1 VQGSQVAV
9 GPGGEVYVAYEVF
22 FAGNKRQHFIA
33 KSTNGGV
40 SFSVPVAMTPMFNDL
55 SFSATYRDNSFPAL
69 AVSPVAGKG
78 FIYDVYT
85 DQPGAS
91 SRTNFVRSKMAGGLT
106 FNLPIRVN
114 NVTTGQRLMPAVAA
128 DTNGVIHISW
138 FDTRNSGGSTNLL
151 DMFATFTKNNGIS
164 FAPNAR
170 ITRTHI
176 DAGGAGFIG
185 DYSGIAAGPNGT
197 TNLAHPVWTNGGV
210 GGSTSGQMQTAT
222 LKAP

>member
-9 GPGGEVYVAYEVF
+9 GPGGEVYIAYEVF

-85 DQPGAS
+85 DQPG
-91 SRTNFVRSKMAGGLT
+91 VPELT
-106 FNLPIRVN
+106 LCGRKW
-114 NVTTGQRLMPAVAA
+114 Q
-128 DTNGVIHISW
+128 
-138 FDTRNSGGSTNLL
+138 
-151 DMFATFTKNNGIS
+151 
-164 FAPNAR
+164 
-170 ITRTHI
+170 
-176 DAGGAGFIG
+176 
-185 DYSGIAAGPNGT
+185 
-197 TNLAHPVWTNGGV
+197 V
-210 GGSTSGQMQTAT
+210 G
-222 LKAP
+222 